1 MVPAIDSHASAI
13 LTYKT
18 ALAKYFPGAPPDT
31 SKESGRWPAECGMP
45 TAAKL
50 TNVEITQARNLG
62 VEFLAVRQRRTDL
75 HPWHGSHAGRW
86 REVGLPLFPLAIW

>member
-1 MVPAIDSHASAI
+1 
-13 LTYKT
+13 
-18 ALAKYFPGAPPDT
+18 
-31 SKESGRWPAECGMP
+31 MP

-75 HPWHGSHAGRW
+75 HPRRALSARTPPQRGKF
-86 REVGLPLFPLAIW
+86 LQ